1 MYVLYIQSIFNLCTL
16 TSCPWCLAVHVWI
29 SSSSFDSKGLL
40 KRFSVNIKIEPWKT
54 PNLLSPFTWFRTL
67 HTGCLKKNVVSWKK
81 SHNYPQ
87 THPKCKCWGCIGKF
101 RIFATR
107 WALRFSKLKK
117 KWLRKWSLK
126 LPTPLQK
133 SAEFTAHIMHSF
145 DDPLHFHDLQWKQ
158 NLFHTLVEGKV
169 KVVLYPWPVYQVQGP

>member
-1 MYVLYIQSIFNLCTL
+1 MCKKFRNCHRYRMKFALRRREGEL
-16 TSCPWCLAVHVWI
+16 TA
-29 SSSSFDSKGLL
+29 
-40 KRFSVNIKIEPWKT
+40 
-54 PNLLSPFTWFRTL
+54 LLSTAVS
-67 HTGCLKKNVVSWKK
+67 TGPIYPRLGNYV
-81 SHNYPQ
+81 YPQ

-101 RIFATR
+101 RIFATT

-158 NLFHTLVEGKV
+158 ILFHTLVEGKV
-169 KVVLYPWPVYQVQGP
+169 KVVLYPWPDVSSSRTIMPSWMVERINQCILRAVNSANFLRGGWQL

>member
-1 MYVLYIQSIFNLCTL
+1 MLIWEPYGSIIEQCSSNLELY
-16 TSCPWCLAVHVWI
+16 
-29 SSSSFDSKGLL
+29 SSNVELYT
-40 KRFSVNIKIEPWKT
+40 E
-54 PNLLSPFTWFRTL
+54 
-67 HTGCLKKNVVSWKK
+67 CLKKNVVSWKN

-101 RIFATR
+101 RIFATT
-107 WALRFSKLKK
+107 WALRFSKSKK
-117 KWLRKWSLK
+117 KWLRKWSLE

-133 SAEFTAHIMHSF
+133 LAEFTAHIMHSF

-169 KVVLYPWPVYQVQGP
+169 KVVLYPWPDVSSSRNIMP